1 MVGGSKPR
9 ISSMA
14 DRLLYFFSLTGGG
27 EYPLPASI
35 LGGVPDI
42 AYAVP
47 DLEAVATLTLTSST
61 GEEGELEIWHE
72 RGHDGAV
79 GV

>member
-1 MVGGSKPR
+1 MSL
-9 ISSMA
+9 SA
-14 DRLLYFFSLTGGG
+14 DKLPCLFFCCVLAGGG

-35 LGGVPDI
+35 LSGVPDI

-61 GEEGELEIWHE
+61 GEEGKLTRSAE
-72 RGHDGAV
+72 
-79 GV
+79 